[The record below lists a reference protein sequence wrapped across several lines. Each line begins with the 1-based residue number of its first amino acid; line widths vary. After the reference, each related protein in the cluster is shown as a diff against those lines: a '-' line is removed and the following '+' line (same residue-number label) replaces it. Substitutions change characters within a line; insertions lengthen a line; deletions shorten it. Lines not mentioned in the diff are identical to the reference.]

1 VEANAGSF
9 RTDADGST
17 KALDDNLGFRHP
29 SLIYTR
35 MIRSTNA

>member
-1 VEANAGSF
+1 VEANAGTS

-17 KALDDNLGFRHP
+17 KALDDDLGFRHP
-29 SLIYTR
+29 SLIYAE